1 VTTSLLPPEG
11 EHLTDGWEPD
21 CPAHDTLVRQAVLVH
36 ASWAVELARRAGRP
50 WHRGGHWAG
59 GHVGDRG
66 MITNWVVLLRP
77 PTDGAGLVDSIGQ
90 LFPPEVPYLLVSAWP
105 TPDLE
110 PHGLVLVGHPP
121 LMLRLPGPVAG
132 GAPRTDLEVR
142 EVTTADELA
151 AMERVLVDGYPIP
164 ELQPVQPGQLYDVRL
179 LEGPTRAWLAWDS
192 GTPVACSMAH
202 SAAGMTLVECV
213 AVLPRAR
220 GHGAGA
226 AVTWAATA
234 SEPEQAAVLIA
245 SDDGQPVYQR
255 LGYLRLERWTV
266 WGAPG
271 A

>member
-1 VTTSLLPPEG
+1 MTTSLLPPDG

-21 CPAHDTLVRQAVLVH
+21 SPAHDTLVRQAVLGH
-36 ASWAVELARRAGRP
+36 ASWAVELARRSGRP
-50 WHRGGHWAG
+50 WYRDEHWAG

-66 MITNWVVLLRP
+66 MLTNWVVLLHP
-77 PTDGAGLVDSIGQ
+77 LLDGVGLVESIGR
-90 LFPPEVPYLLVSAWP
+90 LFPAEVPYLLVSAWP
-105 TPDLE
+105 TPDLA

-121 LMLRLPGPVAG
+121 LMLRLPGEDPDG
-132 GAPRTDLEVR
+132 GPRTDLRVTEVQSA
-142 EVTTADELA
+142 EDVVAL
-151 AMERVLVDGYPIP
+151 ERVLVDGYPIP
-164 ELQPVQPGQLYDVRL
+164 ELQPFRPGQLYDVRL
-179 LEGPTRAWLAWDS
+179 FDGPTRAWLAWDS
-192 GTPVACSMAH
+192 DTPVACSMAH
-202 SAAGMTLVECV
+202 SAAGVTLVECV

-234 SEPEQAAVLIA
+234 STPDQPAVLIA